1 MKTSRQVALTAAV
14 AAMVV
19 GSAVG
24 AGDAY
29 AQSQESLEGV
39 QLEEVVVTARKREET
54 LQDVPLAVT
63 AIGAQRIEELR
74 IQSPDDIARFT
85 PGFSFA
91 SAFGRSGGERPTI
104 RGQTNILGAPNAS
117 FFVDGIYVSGRSLA
131 TETSNLERIEVIKG
145 PQAALYGRATF
156 AGAINYI
163 TKRPSDVW
171 TGKFS
176 VTAGQ
181 LEEREAT
188 GFVSGPVIDDVLRI
202 YTGLR
207 IWRFDGGYTNAFDGK
222 PAGAQR
228 SNSGTVKLLWTPN
241 EAFEA
246 TLLGTLAKDDDPGAL
261 PIVLLGRQFNNC
273 QLRVVNGNAGNNFAG
288 TILPRS
294 PGYYCGEVPSAD
306 DLGLQIRQ
314 RSDVLPRGLGSW
326 RGDKRL
332 GLTTKTTFGGGYEL
346 TTVTGYH
353 EEDGGSQTD
362 VSYDA
367 YDTFANVFGASQSGA
382 FWGSDSFE
390 REDFQQEI
398 RLDSPAERAFRWR
411 LGGYYFK
418 GNADTLSNKKYLAPG
433 SALQANC
440 VTLPG
445 GFIQCPQSTVEP
457 LSETELEN
465 RAIFGDIEYDF
476 TDKFTVTAELR
487 RATEKAEQL
496 NTQAVTTLPGCNPMA
511 PTNTPGVTIDLCR
524 FEGEWKST
532 TPRVTLR
539 YKATPDATFYL
550 NAAKGTKPGG
560 FNTATA
566 VQTGI
571 NSRIDVP
578 AVYDEEESKAYELG
592 AKLVLLDRRAT
603 LNAALFYTEIT
614 GQQLTSNV
622 VGVTAAGAASV
633 NSFITN
639 LGGTEVKGLELDGSL
654 LITDRWDAQFT
665 FSWVDSKIQSFLDN
679 NQANLFSPNPAFS
692 TTLSASGPRTLCNNR
707 PPATQVPGRE
717 FCDVLIAADLAA
729 YGSVAGAFSPR
740 TPKYQGSL
748 ASSYRG
754 QFPNGWNWRI
764 AGDVTYEGKRYGQV
778 DNLNWTP
785 AHTYV
790 GARLSLS
797 DENWDV
803 TLWGK
808 NLFDDDGPIDILR
821 YVDTRGITPATFFT
835 PTFGGITPRGFG
847 LSLPRPRQIGVTAS
861 YKF

>member
-1 MKTSRQVALTAAV
+1 MTKPSRVALLATVAAFSSASMLAAGEAV
-14 AAMVV
+14 A
-19 GSAVG
+19 
-24 AGDAY
+24 
-29 AQSQESLEGV
+29 QSPEEADSP
-39 QLEEVVVTARKREET
+39 QLEEVVVTARKREES
-54 LQDVPLAVT
+54 LQDVPIAVT
-63 AIGAQRIEELR
+63 ALSAQRIEELR
-74 IQSPDDIARFT
+74 ITSPDDIARFT
-85 PGFSFA
+85 PGFSFN

-117 FFVDGIYVSGRSLA
+117 FFVDGMYVSGRSLA

-163 TKRPSDVW
+163 TKRPTNDF
-171 TGKFS
+171 TGKLS
-176 VTAGQ
+176 VTGAQHG
-181 LEEREAT
+181 EREAA
-188 GFVSGPVIDDVLRI
+188 GFMSGPIVEDRLL
-202 YTGLR
+202 YYAGLR

-222 PAGAQR
+222 DAGAQR

-261 PIVLLGRQFNNC
+261 PLVLLGREFSNC
-273 QLRVVNGNAGNNFAG
+273 QLRVISGNAGNNFAG

-294 PGYYCGEVPSAD
+294 PGYYCGEVPSAS
-306 DLGLQIRQ
+306 DLGLRIRQ
-314 RSDVLPRGLGSW
+314 RGDVLPGGLGSW
-326 RGDKRL
+326 RNDKRA
-332 GLTTKTTFGGGYEL
+332 GLTTKTTFGGGYLL

-353 EEDGGSQTD
+353 DEAGGSRTD

-367 YDTFANVFGASQSGA
+367 YDAFANVFGASQAGA

-398 RLDSPAERAFRWR
+398 RLDSPPDRAFRWR

-418 GNADTLSNKKYLAPG
+418 GNSDTLTNKKHLAPG

-445 GFIQCPQSTVEP
+445 GVIQCPQSVVEP

-476 TDKFTVTAELR
+476 TDRFTATVELR
-487 RATEKAEQL
+487 RAIEEAEQL
-496 NTQAVTTLPGCNPMA
+496 NIQAVTTLPGCNPMA

-524 FEGEWKST
+524 FVGEWKST

-539 YKATPDATFYL
+539 FKATPDATFYL

-566 VQTGI
+566 VQAGI

-578 AVYDEEESKAYELG
+578 AVFNEEESKAYELG

-603 LNAALFYTEIT
+603 LNAALFYTDIT

-622 VGVTAAGAASV
+622 VGVTAAGAATV

-639 LGGTEVKGLELDGSL
+639 LGGTEVKGLELDGTL
-654 LITDRWDAQFT
+654 LITDHWDAQFT
-665 FSWVDSKIQSFLDN
+665 FSWVDSRIESFLDN

-692 TTLSASGPRTLCNNR
+692 PALSAAGPRTLCNNR
-707 PPATQVPGRE
+707 PPAAQVPGRE
-717 FCDVLIAADLAA
+717 FCDVLVAADLAA
-729 YGSVAGAFSPR
+729 WGNVAGAFSPR
-740 TPKYQGSL
+740 TPKYQASL

-754 QFPNGWNWRI
+754 EFGNGWSWRI
-764 AGDVTYEGKRYGQV
+764 AGDVTYEGKRFGQV

-785 AHTYV
+785 ARTYV
-790 GARLSLS
+790 GARLILAG
-797 DENWDV
+797 EHWDV

-808 NLFDDDGPIDILR
+808 NLFDDDGPTDILR
-821 YVDTRGITPATFFT
+821 YIDTRGITPATFNT
-835 PTFGGITPRGFG
+835 PAFGGITPRGFA
-847 LSLPRPRQIGVTAS
+847 LSLPRPRQVGVTAA
-861 YKF
+861 YRF

>member
-1 MKTSRQVALTAAV
+1 MNRTSRAALTAAFSLASAL
-14 AAMVV
+14 AA
-19 GSAVG
+19 SA
-24 AGDAY
+24 AA
-29 AQSQESLEGV
+29 AQSPEAAEGL
-39 QLEEVVVTARKREET
+39 QLEEIVVTARKREES
-54 LQDVPLAVT
+54 LQDVPIAVT
-63 AIGAQRIEELR
+63 ALSAQRIEELR
-74 IQSPDDIARFT
+74 ITSPDDIARFT
-85 PGFSFA
+85 PGFSF
-91 SAFGRSGGERPTI
+91 SSGFGRSGGERPTI

-117 FFVDGIYVSGRSLA
+117 FFVDGIYVSGRSLS

-163 TKRPSDVW
+163 TKRPSNDF
-171 TGKFS
+171 TGKLS
-176 VTAGQ
+176 VTGGQ
-181 LEEREAT
+181 HDEREAS
-188 GFVSGPVIDDVLRI
+188 GFVSGPIVEDRLLYYVGAR
-202 YTGLR
+202 T
-207 IWRFDGGYTNAFDGK
+207 WRFDGGYTNAFDGGD
-222 PAGAQR
+222 AGAQR

-273 QLRVVNGNAGNNFAG
+273 QLRVVSGSAANNFAG

-294 PGYYCGEVPSAD
+294 PGYYCGEAPGAS

-314 RSDVLPRGLGSW
+314 RSDVLPGGLGSW

-332 GLTTKTTFGGGYEL
+332 GLTTRTTFGGGYQL

-353 EEDGGSQTD
+353 EEDGGSRTD

-367 YDTFANVFGASQSGA
+367 YDAFANLFGSSQSGA

-465 RAIFGDIEYDF
+465 RAVFGDIEYDVTDRF
-476 TDKFTVTAELR
+476 TITAELR
-487 RATEKAEQL
+487 RATEEAEQL
-496 NTQAVTTLPGCNPMA
+496 NIQAVTTLPGCNPMA

-524 FEGEWKST
+524 FKGEWKST

-578 AVYDEEESKAYELG
+578 AVYEEEESKAYELG
-592 AKLVLLDRRAT
+592 AKLVLFDRRAT

-639 LGGTEVKGLELDGSL
+639 LGGTEVKGLELDGTL
-654 LITDRWDAQFT
+654 LISDRWDAQFT
-665 FSWVDSKIQSFLDN
+665 FSWVDSKIESFLDN

-692 TTLSASGPRTLCNNR
+692 TAPSSSGPRTLCNNR
-707 PPATQVPGRE
+707 PPAPQVPGRE

-729 YGSVAGAFSPR
+729 WGNVAGAFSPR
-740 TPKYQGSL
+740 TPKIQASL

-754 QFPNGWNWRI
+754 EFGNGWGWRI

-778 DNLNWTP
+778 DNLNRTP

-797 DENWDV
+797 DENWEL

-821 YVDTRGITPATFFT
+821 YIDSRGITPATFFT
-835 PTFGGITPRGFG
+835 PAIGGVTPRGFG
-847 LSLPRPRQIGVTAS
+847 LSLPRPRQVGLTAA
-861 YKF
+861 YRF